1 MTATTASN
9 IYRRKNMKA
18 YGQQVQR
25 HNFTIT
31 NYPDS
36 HLDSIFSSNMHGTI
50 SMNRVFGS
58 GPSDPPETGET
69 IVSKDEAESEDK
81 PDKLMI
87 RNRLMN

>member
-1 MTATTASN
+1 
-9 IYRRKNMKA
+9 
-18 YGQQVQR
+18 
-25 HNFTIT
+25 
-31 NYPDS
+31 
-36 HLDSIFSSNMHGTI
+36 
-50 SMNRVFGS
+50 MNRVFGS